1 VQGARLLIKMH
12 KRQLVSDRTSC
23 CWSLAN
29 PMRLILHTSAYW
41 LTLRMRDAIPNAHS
55 LAKAKFATICLR
67 LLKCAR
73 SSKPFHSVRLA
84 FA

>member
-1 VQGARLLIKMH
+1 
-12 KRQLVSDRTSC
+12 
-23 CWSLAN
+23 
-29 PMRLILHTSAYW
+29 MRLILHTSAYW